1 MIDKFLQKQGVGI
14 ALFFIVIELAYVN
27 TLSLEYMFDN
37 EWIYD
42 VIFGIIG
49 AIGFSIVTVLVMRLS
64 RKEWLKHIFPVF
76 DAVLMFCGFNLKH
89 WDDLFDNPVRF
100 AMSIF
105 LSAFSGLIT
114 YSLGQI
120 NAEQHNDSNDTIVSL
135 RSNVAEQKQF
145 IDKQQTIINDLT
157 EKNKDI
163 QRNLNE
169 SLKLVEEYKPGFV
182 TNRLTNIRKK
192 LEKNRTPEEQM
203 FLEQYS
209 LANN

>member
-37 EWIYD
+37 EWIFD

-64 RKEWLKHIFPVF
+64 RKEWLKHIFPIF

-120 NAEQHNDSNDTIVSL
+120 NAEQH
-135 RSNVAEQKQF
+135 
-145 IDKQQTIINDLT
+145 T
-157 EKNKDI
+157 ETNSESKI
-163 QRNLNE
+163 E
-169 SLKLVEEYKPGFV
+169 SLSLERELLQTKLQVTETKILQLEQMIAEYKPGFLLYE
-182 TNRLTNIRKK
+182 RSRILKK
-192 LEKNRTPEEQM
+192 LPANRSDRDLLLLSECKM
-203 FLEQYS
+203 I
-209 LANN
+209 N